1 VNSDSVLVTKGLLQD
16 QTKALVLPAKLF
28 VKSFFV
34 QAVQI
39 FINKL
44 KRQTDV
50 ADPKPP
56 LAIRMP
62 RIKEP
67 DDCGPVNGNAERSG
81 DPLNLVLR
89 FSTAK

>member
-1 VNSDSVLVTKGLLQD
+1 MNSDSVLVTKGLLQD

-67 DDCGPVNGNAERSG
+67 DDRAPVNGNAERSG

>member
-44 KRQTDV
+44 KTKDV

-56 LAIRMP
+56 LAIPMP
-62 RIKEP
+62 RIKEA
-67 DDCGPVNGNAERSG
+67 DDRDPVNGNAEKSG
-81 DPLNLVLR
+81 DPLNWCCD
-89 FSTAK
+89 SH

>member
-1 VNSDSVLVTKGLLQD
+1 MQD

-44 KRQTDV
+44 KTVDV
-50 ADPKPP
+50 ADPKLP
-56 LAIRMP
+56 LAMRMP
-62 RIKEP
+62 RIMER
-67 DDCGPVNGNAERSG
+67 DVVGHVIGN
-81 DPLNLVLR
+81 V
-89 FSTAK
+89 

>member
-1 VNSDSVLVTKGLLQD
+1 MNSDSVLVTKSLLQD

-44 KRQTDV
+44 KTVDV
-50 ADPKPP
+50 ADPKLP
-56 LAIRMP
+56 LAMRMP
-62 RIKEP
+62 RIMER
-67 DDCGPVNGNAERSG
+67 DVVGHVIGN
-81 DPLNLVLR
+81 V
-89 FSTAK
+89 

>member
-1 VNSDSVLVTKGLLQD
+1 VTKGLLQD

-44 KRQTDV
+44 KTKDV
-50 ADPKPP
+50 ADPKTVISN
-56 LAIRMP
+56 A
-62 RIKEP
+62 
-67 DDCGPVNGNAERSG
+67 NAEDYG
-81 DPLNLVLR
+81 
-89 FSTAK
+89 T

>member
-1 VNSDSVLVTKGLLQD
+1 VNSVSVLVTKGLLQD

-50 ADPKPP
+50 ADLQPP

-67 DDCGPVNGNAERSG
+67 DDCGSVNGNAERSG